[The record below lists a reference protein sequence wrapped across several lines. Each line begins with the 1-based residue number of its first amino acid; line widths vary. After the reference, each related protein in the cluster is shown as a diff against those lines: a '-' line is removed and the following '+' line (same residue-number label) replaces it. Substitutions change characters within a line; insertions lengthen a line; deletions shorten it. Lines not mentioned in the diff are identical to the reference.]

1 MFWISTFALTLL
13 YMAVKLGAT
22 SATVGFLGLALKLLM
37 LLLVLITLVGAAMWL
52 RRKR

>member
-1 MFWISTFALTLL
+1 MFWISALVLTLL
-13 YMAVKLGAT
+13 YMAVKLGAM

-37 LLLVLITLVGAAMWL
+37 LLLVLITLLGAAMWL